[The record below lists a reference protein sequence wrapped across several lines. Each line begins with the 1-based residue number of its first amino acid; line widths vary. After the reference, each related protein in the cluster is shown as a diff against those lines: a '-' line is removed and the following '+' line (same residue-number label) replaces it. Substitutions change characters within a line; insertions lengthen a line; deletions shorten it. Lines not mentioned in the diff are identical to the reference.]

1 MIDVSKKIKKNI
13 GEKQKGITLL
23 ALVITIVVLLI
34 IAGISISMLTGEN
47 GTIKQAGNAKLLNEI
62 GTIKEAIDMKDVE
75 KQEDDNYNKRQT
87 FGSITDVLGEEYK
100 NYNLR
105 NAKINIRNL

>member
-1 MIDVSKKIKKNI
+1 MIELSKKIKKNI

-47 GTIKQAGNAKLLNEI
+47 GTIGQAIKAKKETEKNTNRES
-62 GTIKEAIDMKDVE
+62 IKLAMMK
-75 KQEDDNYNKRQT
+75 
-87 FGSITDVLGEEYK
+87 
-100 NYNLR
+100 
-105 NAKINIRNL
+105 